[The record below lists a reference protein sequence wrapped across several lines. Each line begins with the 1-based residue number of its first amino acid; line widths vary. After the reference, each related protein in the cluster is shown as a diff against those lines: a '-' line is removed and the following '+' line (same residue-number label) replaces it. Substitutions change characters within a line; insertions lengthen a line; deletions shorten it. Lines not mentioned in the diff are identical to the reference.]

1 MLSGMNQQEETE
13 RMRRGIEITIEAL
26 KRLEDFSDQ
35 LAIRPR
41 VLRDAIEE
49 LESALQYQLGGG
61 RR

>member
-1 MLSGMNQQEETE
+1 MNQQEETE